1 MGGDMAQYRLE
12 NILTQEIPDGLL
24 MEIAYHWQANDN
36 LLLDPRSSGSRH
48 LDHASEWEVPMG
60 HSGSVNPPH

>member
-1 MGGDMAQYRLE
+1 MGQYRLE

-36 LLLDPRSSGSRH
+36 HLLDPRSSGSRL
-48 LDHASEWEVPMG
+48 LDHD
-60 HSGSVNPPH
+60 SGWGQSGLVGPPH